1 MKKIFSPDLSDK
13 RMIYAIENL
22 KKMGYEIVSSQ
33 DLSDYTVLP
42 PKSDLKIDSVDYLND
57 EGFALK
63 NACLTAESA
72 LAIAVNESEKSLINS
87 KILIIGYGRIAKALH
102 KYLIPFTH
110 NITVCARNSHQR
122 DLAEI
127 NGAEACDFDALKI
140 KNNYD
145 FVFNT
150 VPFPVMNERELN
162 ALNVDALVID
172 LASFPGGIDKHQAR
186 ANGIKLIQAWG
197 LPGKYSPKTAGFFI
211 AQTVDE
217 MIREGKI

>member
-1 MKKIFSPDLSDK
+1 MKKIFAPDLSDK
-13 RMIYAIENL
+13 RMIYAVDYL
-22 KKMGYEIVSSQ
+22 KKMGYEIVSNQ

-42 PKSDLKIDSVDYLND
+42 PKSELKINSIEYLSD

-72 LAIAVNESEKSLINS
+72 LAIAVNESEKSLINA
-87 KILIIGYGRIAKALH
+87 KILIIGYGRIARALH
-102 KYLIPFTH
+102 RYLTPFT
-110 NITVCARNSHQR
+110 NNTVICARNSKQR
-122 DLAEI
+122 VLAEI
-127 NGAEACDFDALKI
+127 NGAESCDFDRLKI

-150 VPFPVMNERELN
+150 VPFPVMNEHELK
-162 ALNVDALVID
+162 ALNNDALVID
-172 LASFPGGIDKHQAR
+172 LASFPGGVDKHQAR
-186 ANGIKLIQAWG
+186 VNGIKLVQAWG
-197 LPGKYSPKTAGFFI
+197 LPGKYSPKTAGLFI